1 MQKILKVGTEEN
13 YVEYKERL
21 SFIERHNYKE
31 KIKPKSLKMNR
42 KEEDFT
48 LNVEENKFEN
58 SPEFML
64 LQAQITKIV
73 EEGEVIFD
81 YEDGKRKIS
90 AQTFNKIFENADNLD
105 EVLSNVLKANK
116 LSVKEEEEEEEKND

>member
-1 MQKILKVGTEEN
+1 
-13 YVEYKERL
+13 
-21 SFIERHNYKE
+21 
-31 KIKPKSLKMNR
+31 MNR
-42 KEEDFT
+42 KKEDFT